1 MGDKKKLLLEDLL
14 DRARQSENDKIKFRE
29 YYSEILGG
37 TIQVNKMPLRK
48 ITELMDNV
56 SNSDSISESFD
67 GNVELI
73 YMSVPIFQNKELQA
87 TYGCVEPYD
96 IVAKIFDDNINEINN
111 LAEFILSFYGLSN
124 VKDNNDVE
132 PEDMVEE
139 LKN

>member
-14 DRARQSENDKIKFRE
+14 DRARQSENDKIKIRE

-56 SNSDSISESFD
+56 SNADSISESFD

-73 YMSVPIFQNKELQA
+73 YKSVPIFQNKELQA

-111 LAEFILSFYGLSN
+111 LADFILGFYGLSN
-124 VKDNNDVE
+124 VKDNTDVE
-132 PEDMVEE
+132 SEDMVEE

>member
-14 DRARQSENDKIKFRE
+14 DRARQSENDKIKIRE
-29 YYSEILGG
+29 YYSEGLGG

-56 SNSDSISESFD
+56 SNTDSLVEALD
-67 GNVELI
+67 GNIELI
-73 YMSVPIFQNKELQA
+73 YKSVPIFQNKELQA

-96 IVAKIFDDNINEINN
+96 IVAKVFDDNINEINN
-111 LAEFILSFYGLSN
+111 LADFILGFYGLSN
-124 VKDNNDVE
+124 VKDNTDVE

>member
-96 IVAKIFDDNINEINN
+96 IVAKVFDDNINEINN
-111 LAEFILSFYGLSN
+111 LADFILGFYGLSN
-124 VKDNNDVE
+124 VKDNTDVE

>member
-14 DRARQSENDKIKFRE
+14 DRARQSENDKIKIRE

-111 LAEFILSFYGLSN
+111 LADFILGFYGLSN
-124 VKDNNDVE
+124 VKDNTDVE

>member
-14 DRARQSENDKIKFRE
+14 DRARQSENDKIKIRE
-29 YYSEILGG
+29 YYSEGLGG

-56 SNSDSISESFD
+56 SNTDSLVQALD
-67 GNVELI
+67 GNIELI
-73 YMSVPIFQNKELQA
+73 YKSVPIFQSKELQA

-96 IVAKIFDDNINEINN
+96 IVAKVFDDNINEINN
-111 LAEFILSFYGLSN
+111 LADFILGFYGLSN
-124 VKDNNDVE
+124 VKDNTDVE

>member
-14 DRARQSENDKIKFRE
+14 DRARQSENDKIKIRE

-56 SNSDSISESFD
+56 SNADSISESFD

-73 YMSVPIFQNKELQA
+73 YKSVPIFQNKELQA

-124 VKDNNDVE
+124 VKDN